1 MTHTYGVQA
10 RPLCVSCDRLLTLCY
25 SSDFYKWN
33 PNVQTDCSGLW
44 RDAFVCI
51 GLLGP
56 TTTISGGPP
65 VPT

>member
-1 MTHTYGVQA
+1 
-10 RPLCVSCDRLLTLCY
+10 VSCDRLLTLCY